1 MAVGL
6 GPENWALL
14 ALCGV
19 FLGLVSSLLAIEPG
33 FLLMPLLAILLP
45 RLGVP
50 TEATAPVAIATA
62 LALLVPV
69 SIARLQ
75 PLPRAERRH
84 VAWLSPAILAGAFFG
99 ASLVPL
105 IPGPWLL
112 AGFAVTAVIALLRRP
127 PAHYPDA
134 RRDPAAKT
142 SATLHR
148 DLEKCG
154 LLPVWDWLA
163 SFGRRGSRESGL
175 DPDAGSRRN
184 RSASQRTSRLPRLRG
199 LRLHARSLC
208 HRSRIRAH
216 RASVAGLA
224 WGETIPVTAAS
235 PCSLGGRVS
244 ASRSAHHDL
253 GNPKEQRSPRS
264 RPGSA
269 GLRQRTG
276 LAFKPLVTVIPST
289 SWPSNR
295 VQGAGLQL
303 CRRKHRHHHFLR
315 WRETLKLIPLS
326 HGHPAG

>member
-1 MAVGL
+1 MGVGL

-19 FLGLVSSLLAIEPG
+19 FLGLASSLFAIEPG

-45 RLGVP
+45 RLGAP

-84 VAWLSPAILAGAFFG
+84 VAGLSPAILAGAFFG

-112 AGFAVTAVIALLRRP
+112 AGFAVTALIALLRPPPNITLTLAMTPPRRP
-127 PAHYPDA
+127 AQPCTAIF
-134 RRDPAAKT
+134 R
-142 SATLHR
+142 SVVSCLF
-148 DLEKCG
+148 G
-154 LLPVWDWLA
+154 DWLA

-184 RSASQRTSRLPRLRG
+184 RSASKRTSRLAGLRG

-216 RASVAGLA
+216 RASVAGLT
-224 WGETIPVTAAS
+224 WGERYPGHGCAPLQS
-235 PCSLGGRVS
+235 WRPCQRFSQRP
-244 ASRSAHHDL
+244 SRSQE
-253 GNPKEQRSPRS
+253 PKEQRSPRW

-269 GLRQRTG
+269 KPPHLSG
-276 LAFKPLVTVIPST
+276 LACKPLVTAIPVS
-289 SWPSNR
+289 SWCS
-295 VQGAGLQL
+295 A
-303 CRRKHRHHHFLR
+303 
-315 WRETLKLIPLS
+315 
-326 HGHPAG
+326 